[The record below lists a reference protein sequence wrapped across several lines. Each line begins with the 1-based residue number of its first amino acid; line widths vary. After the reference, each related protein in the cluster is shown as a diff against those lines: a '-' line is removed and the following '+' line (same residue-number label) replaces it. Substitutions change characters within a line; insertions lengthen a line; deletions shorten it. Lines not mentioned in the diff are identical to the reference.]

1 MKSFQALSFFLKI
14 EEGPYLDLPLQGLD
28 VVDDLIQHY
37 RLPGHLNQTKSIP
50 SNTKTRHSYEIHISG
65 TSCVCVCSG
74 SFCQKAHFAA
84 TRNKVLQKLH
94 PLADLLPSQLHK
106 RRVRLTNPQI
116 NF

>member
-37 RLPGHLNQTKSIP
+37 RLPGHLNQTKTIP
-50 SNTKTRHSYEIHISG
+50 SKTKRVILMKFTYRGKKS
-65 TSCVCVCSG
+65 CVCSG

-94 PLADLLPSQLHK
+94 PLADLLPSQLRK
-106 RRVRLTNPQI
+106 RRARLTNPQI
-116 NF
+116 IF